1 MELILYTRDRSSE
14 CAGTEAVVAS
24 IRGLGDGAQVQS
36 VTIVEYMTN
45 GNGHLRPMDNVINK

>member
-1 MELILYTRDRSSE
+1 VELILYTRDRSSE
-14 CAGTEAVVAS
+14 CA
-24 IRGLGDGAQVQS
+24 GLGDGAQVQS